1 MYNLQMSNNAE
12 LFGSM
17 LNNTGEININNTR
30 TSSNTSSNTNA
41 NTDANNISINDVL
54 QQMDLAFSEDIY
66 FPESLLSGWLNVS
79 GVILTTSL
87 VFYHMSRVRS
97 IKVEPYLA
105 KIIAIGL
112 IVISTGYMMYALIPY
127 TKRMNYNIDKCIRLK
142 ECSDEQAMELKILK
156 WSYMILGVITLTI
169 QCSITYLVVSTI

>member
-1 MYNLQMSNNAE
+1 MYNLEMSKNVE

-17 LNNTGEININNTR
+17 FNHISKINNNKSDSANVVNDGHNTIVNN
-30 TSSNTSSNTNA
+30 SSV
-41 NTDANNISINDVL
+41 NDIL
-54 QQMDLAFSEDIY
+54 HKIDLAFSEDIY

-87 VFYHMSRVRS
+87 VFYHMSRVKS

-112 IVISTGYMMYALIPY
+112 IIVSTGYMMYALIPY
-127 TKRMNYNIDKCIRLK
+127 FKRMNYNIDKCVRLK
-142 ECSDEQAMELKILK
+142 ECSDEQATELKILK
-156 WSYMILGVITLTI
+156 WSYIILGIITLAI
-169 QCSITYLVVSTI
+169 QCGITYLVISTI

>member
-1 MYNLQMSNNAE
+1 MFNNMGE
-12 LFGSM
+12 GS
-17 LNNTGEININNTR
+17 INSINPN
-30 TSSNTSSNTNA
+30 
-41 NTDANNISINDVL
+41 ANNISIKDAL
-54 QQMDLAFSEDIY
+54 QQVDLAFSEDIY

-112 IVISTGYMMYALIPY
+112 IVISTGYMMYALVPY
-127 TKRMNYNIDKCIRLK
+127 TKRMNYNIDKCIRLN
-142 ECSDEQAMELKILK
+142 ECSDEQTTELKLLK
-156 WSYMILGVITLTI
+156 WSYMILGLITLAI
-169 QCSITYLVVSTI
+169 QCSITYLVISTI

>member
-1 MYNLQMSNNAE
+1 MYNLQMSSNAE

-17 LNNTGEININNTR
+17 FNNTGENNVNTTNNTGF
-30 TSSNTSSNTNA
+30 NTSSNV
-41 NTDANNISINDVL
+41 DGNNISMNEVL

-66 FPESLLSGWLNVS
+66 FPESLLTGWLNVS

-87 VFYHMSRVRS
+87 VFYHMSRVKS

-142 ECSDEQAMELKILK
+142 ECSDEQATELKILK
-156 WSYMILGVITLTI
+156 WSYMILGLITLTI
-169 QCSITYLVVSTI
+169 QCSITYLVISTI

>member
-1 MYNLQMSNNAE
+1 MMYTLPMGNNAE
-12 LFGSM
+12 SFGSM
-17 LNNTGEININNTR
+17 FNNMGDGSINSINPN
-30 TSSNTSSNTNA
+30 
-41 NTDANNISINDVL
+41 ANNISIKDAL
-54 QQMDLAFSEDIY
+54 QQVDLAFSEDIY

-112 IVISTGYMMYALIPY
+112 IVISTGYMMYALVPY
-127 TKRMNYNIDKCIRLK
+127 TKRMNYNIDKCIRLN
-142 ECSDEQAMELKILK
+142 ECSDEQTTELKLLK
-156 WSYMILGVITLTI
+156 WSYMILGLITLAI
-169 QCSITYLVVSTI
+169 QCSITYLVISTI